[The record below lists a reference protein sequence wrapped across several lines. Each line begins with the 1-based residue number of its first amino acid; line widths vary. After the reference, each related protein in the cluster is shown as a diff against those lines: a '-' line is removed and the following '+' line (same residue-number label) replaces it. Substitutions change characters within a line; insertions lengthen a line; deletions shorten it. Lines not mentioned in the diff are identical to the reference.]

1 MTKCFYTLLLPLD
14 VHPLT
19 IHPFRVAFLS
29 LLLLFFFVFFSS
41 SLSIDPKQLVKLTD
55 RPRENKMQFSPVRPV
70 LMAATGG
77 RARHHHHID
86 PARSNR
92 CCRHRLFL
100 FPFGRPEEHGL
111 LPLHHHLIP
120 SIRFPTSIIIKLK

>member
-1 MTKCFYTLLLPLD
+1 MTKCFYGTLLLPLD

-29 LLLLFFFVFFSS
+29 LPLLLFCF

-55 RPRENKMQFSPVRPV
+55 RPRENKMQFPPVRPV

-86 PARSNR
+86 PGRSNR
-92 CCRHRLFL
+92 CCRCRHRLFL

-111 LPLHHHLIP
+111 LPP
-120 SIRFPTSIIIKLK
+120 FIIIISSLQSVFQHQ